1 MYFDFHIQP
10 VAKNIPSYV
19 RDITNFTQKCI
30 IFGQTDLYGQ
40 EQHSLKNSLRKTFM
54 HPIFVHL

>member
-40 EQHSLKNSLRKTFM
+40 EQHSLKTL
-54 HPIFVHL
+54 